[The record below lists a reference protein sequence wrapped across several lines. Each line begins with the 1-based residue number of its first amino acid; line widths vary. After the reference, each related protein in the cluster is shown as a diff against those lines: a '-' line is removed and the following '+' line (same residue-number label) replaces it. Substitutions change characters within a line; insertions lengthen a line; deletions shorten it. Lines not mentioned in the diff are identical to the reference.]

1 MSGAGET
8 AYAKV
13 NLALHVRERLP
24 DGYHRIETVFAF
36 CEDGDALT
44 AERSDRLSLELA
56 GPSAAN
62 LDREDN
68 LVVRAAKALFE
79 ERGISGGANLAL
91 DKQLPVAAG
100 LGGGSAD
107 AAATLR
113 LLNRIY
119 DLGLPD
125 KALEEISRS
134 LGADVPACVR
144 SVTMRGDGRGD
155 ELAPVDLGLSG
166 APILLA
172 NPRVELSTADVFAA
186 WDGADRGPL
195 GDWKEGR
202 NDLEPAASA
211 LVPQVGFMLAWLAA
225 QRGAIHVRMS
235 GSGATCFAIFGSE
248 ADRDAAAIAV
258 PREWWHLATRL
269 R

>member
-1 MSGAGET
+1 MSDAGEI

-13 NLALHVRERLP
+13 NLALHVREKQP
-24 DGYHRIETVFAF
+24 DGYHRIETIFAF
-36 CEDGDALT
+36 CEDGDTIT
-44 AERSDRLSLELA
+44 AGPSDRITLDIS

-62 LDREDN
+62 LEPDDN
-68 LVVRAAKALFE
+68 LVVKAAKALFE
-79 ERGISGGANLAL
+79 ARGLIKGAALGL

-113 LLNRIY
+113 LLNRQ
-119 DLGLPD
+119 LGLNLSD
-125 KALEEISRS
+125 EMLEEVARP

-144 SVTMRGDGRGD
+144 SVTMRGEGRGD
-155 ELAPVDLGLSG
+155 ELAVVDLGLSG

-172 NPRVELSTADVFAA
+172 NPRVELSTADVFGA
-186 WDGADRGPL
+186 WDGFDRGAL
-195 GDWKEGR
+195 GDWRDGR
-202 NDLEPAASA
+202 NDLEQAASA
-211 LVPQVGFMLAWLAA
+211 LVPQVGFMLAWLSA
-225 QRGAIHVRMS
+225 QKGAEHVRMS
-235 GSGATCFAIFGSE
+235 GSGATCFAIFESE